1 MGIDML
7 LEYIGVV
14 SARTSCLMWYI
25 ANLVVDSYD
34 KKFAMSLQGCIV
46 Q

>member
-14 SARTSCLMWYI
+14 SANQLFDVVH
-25 ANLVVDSYD
+25 LVVDSYD